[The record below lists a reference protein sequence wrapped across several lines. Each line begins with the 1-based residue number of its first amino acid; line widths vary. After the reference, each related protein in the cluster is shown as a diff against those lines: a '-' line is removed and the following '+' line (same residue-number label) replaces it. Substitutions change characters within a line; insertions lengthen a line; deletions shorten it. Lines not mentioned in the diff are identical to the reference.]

1 MTTVVDYLN
10 LCGKMHPRSHLLK
23 SLLGVV
29 LSTGVAS
36 VATAQYPVG
45 SALARRDSAQ
55 RTRSFGTIDGIVSDT
70 NLVPLHAAFVSILGT
85 PLRVG
90 TGPNGRFR
98 ITRLPAGEYLLVVK
112 RVGYRP
118 VSSVIDVA
126 ASDTLRVSYTLAEVS
141 QAVTTLNP
149 VVVTEPS
156 NSERLAGFDSRRK
169 LGVGQ
174 FLTLDEINRANT
186 VYTTELMRK
195 FTSVNVSPDHSSA
208 ITQYYA
214 LSAREGGNPSMGA
227 CPMQVYLDQVPLPS
241 PFNLDLLPTPKDL
254 YGIEVYAGA
263 STTPPQFSGPNRGC
277 GVILVWTKA
286 GM

>member
-1 MTTVVDYLN
+1 MSF
-10 LCGKMHPRSHLLK
+10 RSRLLTLLLAAALLPAA
-23 SLLGVV
+23 SL
-29 LSTGVAS
+29 AS
-36 VATAQYPVG
+36 AQYPPR

-55 RTRSFGTIDGIVSDT
+55 RTRSFGTIDGVVSDT
-70 NLVPLHAAFVSILGT
+70 NLAPLHAAFVSILGT
-85 PLRVG
+85 AVRVG

-98 ITRLPAGEYLLVVK
+98 ITHLPAGEYLLVVK

-118 VSSVIDVA
+118 VSSVIDVE
-126 ASDTLRVSYTLAEVS
+126 ASDTLRVSYTLAEVP
-141 QAVTTLNP
+141 QAATTLAT

-156 NSERLAGFDSRRK
+156 NSERLAGFDARRK
-169 LGVGQ
+169 LGVGS
-174 FLTLDEINRANT
+174 FLTLDQINKANT

-195 FTSVNVSPDHSSA
+195 FPSVNVSPDNSSV

-214 LSAREGGNPSMGA
+214 LSAREGGNPATGA
-227 CPMQVYLDQVPLPS
+227 CPMQVYLDQVPLPT

-263 STTPPQFSGPNRGC
+263 STIPPQFNGFNRGC

-286 GM
+286 GS

>member
-1 MTTVVDYLN
+1 MSF
-10 LCGKMHPRSHLLK
+10 RSRLLT
-23 SLLGVV
+23 LVIAVGV
-29 LSTGVAS
+29 LADAAS
-36 VATAQYPVG
+36 VAGAQYPAG

-55 RTRSFGTIDGIVSDT
+55 RTRSFGTIDGVVSDT

-85 PLRVG
+85 AVRVG

-118 VSSVIDVA
+118 VSSVVDVA
-126 ASDTLRVSYTLAEVS
+126 ASDTLRVAYTLADVP
-141 QAVTTLNP
+141 QAATTLGA

-156 NSERLAGFDSRRK
+156 NSERLGGFDSRRK
-169 LGVGQ
+169 LGVGE
-174 FLTLDEINRANT
+174 FLTLEQINKANT

-195 FTSVNVSPDHSSA
+195 FPSVNVSPSHTSV
-208 ITQYYA
+208 ITEYYP
-214 LSAREGGNPSMGA
+214 LSAREGGNPSVGA
-227 CPMQVYLDQVPLPS
+227 CPMQVYLDQVPLPT

-254 YGIEVYAGA
+254 YGIEVYSGP

-286 GM
+286 GS

>member
-1 MTTVVDYLN
+1 MSF
-10 LCGKMHPRSHLLK
+10 RSRLLT
-23 SLLGVV
+23 LLLAAAV
-29 LSTGVAS
+29 LADAAS
-36 VATAQYPVG
+36 VASAQYPAG

-55 RTRSFGTIDGIVSDT
+55 RTRSFGTIDGVVSDT

-85 PLRVG
+85 AVRVG

-118 VSSVIDVA
+118 VSSVIDVS
-126 ASDTLRVSYTLAEVS
+126 ASDTLRVSYTLAEVPKE
-141 QAVTTLNP
+141 VTTLGP

-156 NSERLAGFDSRRK
+156 NSERLAGFDARRK
-169 LGVGQ
+169 LGVGS
-174 FLTLDEINRANT
+174 FLTLDQINKANT

-195 FTSVNVSPDHSSA
+195 FPSVNVSPDNSSV

-214 LSAREGGNPSMGA
+214 LSAREGGNPTTGA
-227 CPMQVYLDQVPLPS
+227 CPMQVYLDQVPLPT

-254 YGIEVYAGA
+254 YGIEVYSGA
-263 STTPPQFSGPNRGC
+263 STIPPQFNGFNRGC

-286 GM
+286 GS